1 MTEAAA
7 RLFAVLAGCLG
18 AIIGSFLNV
27 VIHRLPREEPIGM
40 SRSKCPS
47 CQTLIAW
54 YDNVPVLS
62 YLVLI
67 GRCRSCKQPISIRYP
82 MVEAITAALFVL
94 AFVRA
99 FALAWDPVWLGFAVA
114 ASFCATLVA
123 ASFIDLSHQIL
134 PDKLTKRVLP
144 LIALVGSVGVPSISG
159 TTVFGFD
166 LATGGLKIGLAS
178 LLVGVV
184 GGLVGGIC
192 VWCIRWA
199 GSKLARR
206 EAMGLGDVKLM
217 AACGILL
224 GPGGV
229 LLALLVA
236 LVVGSVLGV
245 ILWLITRA
253 RVIPFGP
260 FLALGVMVVL
270 FFGDETAYLLL
281 ERYPAWV
288 RGLF

>member
-27 VIHRLPREEPIGM
+27 VINRLPREEPIGM

-54 YDNVPVLS
+54 FDNVPVLS
-62 YLVLI
+62 YLVLL
-67 GRCRSCKQPISIRYP
+67 GRCRSCKQPISFRYP
-82 MVEAITAALFVL
+82 LVEALTAAIFVL
-94 AFVRA
+94 AFLRA
-99 FALAWDPVWLGFAVA
+99 RALAWDPIWLGFATT
-114 ASFCATLVA
+114 ASFCAALVA
-123 ASFIDLSHQIL
+123 ASFIDLAHQIL
-134 PDKLTKRVLP
+134 PDTLTKRVLP
-144 LIALVGSVGVPSISG
+144 LIALVGAVTVPDISG

-166 LATGGLKIGLAS
+166 LAASGLKIGLAS
-178 LLVGVV
+178 LLVGVA
-184 GGLVGGIC
+184 GGLVGGVC
-192 VWCIRWA
+192 VGAIRWA

-260 FLALGVMVVL
+260 FLALGVLVVL

-288 RGLF
+288 RGIF